1 MPGGWLEQGEERG
14 HTGERVRAEM
24 GMRNKDPVFEIREFW
39 AQWKAIQAFSV
50 WKDIKRVMHLG

>member
-24 GMRNKDPVFEIREFW
+24 GDLLHTGALLR
-39 AQWKAIQAFSV
+39 
-50 WKDIKRVMHLG
+50 